1 MKELTKKQK
10 GVEMMFDFDEIEDR
24 DKKAMQQRIEE
35 LDNQVRHWQSMYNK
49 EVKNRRV
56 VVKYMSDKKEIE
68 RIRSILKLH
77 HDTRSKK
84 MKELIIQELYLDY
97 GIIKEPTNMLME
109 WWSKQ

>member
-1 MKELTKKQK
+1 
-10 GVEMMFDFDEIEDR
+10 MFDFDIYENETIKQL
-24 DKKAMQQRIEE
+24 KKRIEE

-49 EVKNRRV
+49 EVKDRKV

-68 RIRSILKLH
+68 RIRSMFKLH

-84 MKELIIQELYLDY
+84 MKEAIIQELYLDY
-97 GIIKEPTNMLME
+97 GIIKQPTNLLME